1 MSRFFLLRRGGAG
14 RIKTVSNT
22 KFLTLPLTIKTGT
35 EDDFFQRGRQLA
47 RAADRREALPSEST
61 ISFEDPADVVKLIT
75 TARLALFR
83 AIKEMPG
90 SITQISE
97 RLHRDRSAVKR
108 DVDELARAGL
118 VTVSEKVL
126 PGHGRMKEVRATAQR
141 ISLMA
146 EVA

>member
-1 MSRFFLLRRGGAG
+1 MQ
-14 RIKTVSNT
+14 TT
-22 KFLTLPLTIKTGT
+22 TLTIKTGT
-35 EDDFFQRGRQLA
+35 EADFFRRGRQLA
-47 RAADRREALPSEST
+47 QAAEKGEALPDERVL
-61 ISFEDPADVVKLIT
+61 SFEDPADVMKLIT

-97 RLHRDRSAVKR
+97 GLHRDRSAVKR

-118 VTVSEKVL
+118 VTIAEKVL
-126 PGHGRMKEVRATAQR
+126 PGHGRMKEVRVVANR
-141 ISLMA
+141 VSLMA